1 MKTQRKVINALKC
14 LIRRAEE
21 FAHIFH
27 DDPPTELNGDET
39 GSLPPGTPGRKSRL
53 LRGERAE
60 GFCLEI
66 VGHVCAGLATGI
78 IG

>member
-1 MKTQRKVINALKC
+1 MPAYAW
-14 LIRRAEE
+14 IRIAEE
-21 FAHIFH
+21 SAHIFH
-27 DDPPTELNGDET
+27 DEPPTELNGDET